1 MSSGINV
8 EKVDALKIEL
18 LDYIESLNSISN
30 RLEISTSTIQ
40 NNIEGLGKK
49 EILQKLKQIKGQLPN
64 VSANITTYIDDLN
77 KAVSSYERIDEEVA
91 ADLIRNISKLGE
103 GSE

>member
-18 LDYIESLNSISN
+18 LDYIESINSVSN
-30 RLEISTSTIQ
+30 RLEVSVSTIQ
-40 NNIEGLGKK
+40 NNVEGFGKK
-49 EILQKLKQIKGQLPN
+49 EILQKLGQIREQLPK
-64 VSANITTYIDDLN
+64 VSANITTYIDDLS
-77 KAVSSYERIDEEVA
+77 KAVSNYERIDEEVA

-103 GSE
+103 GSD

>member
-18 LDYIESLNSISN
+18 LDYIESINSVSN
-30 RLEISTSTIQ
+30 RLEVSVSTIQ
-40 NNIEGLGKK
+40 NNVEGFGKK
-49 EILQKLKQIKGQLPN
+49 EILQKLGQIREQLPK
-64 VSANITTYIDDLN
+64 VSANITTYIDDLS
-77 KAVSSYERIDEEVA
+77 KAVSNYERIDEEVA

>member
-49 EILQKLKQIKGQLPN
+49 EILQKLRQIREQLPK
-64 VSANITTYIDDLN
+64 VSANITTYIDDLS
-77 KAVSSYERIDEEVA
+77 KAVSNYERIDEETA

-103 GSE
+103 GSD

>member
-18 LDYIESLNSISN
+18 LDYIESINSVSN
-30 RLEISTSTIQ
+30 RLEVSVSTIQ
-40 NNIEGLGKK
+40 NNVEGFGKK
-49 EILQKLKQIKGQLPN
+49 EILQKLGQIREQLPK

-77 KAVSSYERIDEEVA
+77 RAVSNYERIDEETA

-103 GSE
+103 GSD

>member
-8 EKVDALKIEL
+8 EKVDTLKIEL

-30 RLEISTSTIQ
+30 RLELSTSTIQ
-40 NNIEGLGKK
+40 NNVEGLGKM
-49 EILQKLKQIKGQLPN
+49 EILQKLRQIREQLPK

-77 KAVSSYERIDEEVA
+77 KAVSNYEKIDEEVA
-91 ADLIRNISKLGE
+91 VDLIRNISKLGE
-103 GSE
+103 GSD